1 MGVQACQLLVED
13 NLEKCEKSKRISIVP
28 PLN

>member
-13 NLEKCEKSKRISIVP
+13 NLEKCEKSKRRARELV
-28 PLN
+28 